1 MVLLYFCYYQLNDLR
16 MAGKWWKIALLSLI
30 GFLPGFSYCQSYI
43 FAQLGG
49 VPVNTNGWNLQG
61 SASVGNI
68 LNTNNSEIIVCPTS
82 NSTSGAVFFN
92 QPINLSICNKWKAE
106 FDFRMFDGN
115 GADGLA
121 FCFLEVPPAGFVT
134 GAGLGIPSSAN
145 GLKICF
151 DTYNNCISPTNSL
164 VPKVEIRWGVGY
176 NECWSQPTLENISGS
191 LSYIRSNDYNRALIE
206 YDNGNISVSV
216 NGKLLLTGNQTFNF
230 TGYLGFTASTGGS
243 RDNHSI
249 KNVIVYTDMPPSFAG
264 GVNGMASGCAQQSIQ
279 LGTAPNTAY
288 NYTWT
293 PSAGI
298 NNATIANPVLQLPNN
313 SDTVQTLQYFVRTS
327 FQSNPGCYS
336 SDSIT
341 IQVKPNP
348 KINFGKPAICLQDAL
363 AQFTDSSYTKD
374 PASLPLTYQWY
385 FDDPAATPA
394 NPNISIQQNPSHIY
408 SAAQVYQVKNKVT
421 SAAGC
426 VDSLTLPFT
435 VNGAIPSAGMQ
446 ISSARN
452 FCNNE
457 NLFLL
462 DKSSVN
468 FGSTTRVDIFWD
480 SVADPTLVETDVTPI
495 IGKQY
500 LHKYP
505 PLADTIGRNVT
516 IRYEVYSGIS
526 CKNVISQSFSLI
538 ANPTVLFD
546 SIAPLCSNH
555 PPYQIME
562 AAEIT
567 GISGTGTFSGTSVTS
582 AGVFTPFT
590 AGQFPVY
597 FTFETSRGCLDA
609 ISKTITV
616 HAAPVVSAGAD
627 LLVLE
632 GKTVRINAN
641 AIGNDLQFQWSPTL
655 YLQSDTALQPLCTPY
670 QDITYTLLATDT
682 NECNASD
689 TLYIKVLLKPIAPN
703 AFSPNGDGIHDTWQI
718 QYLNDY
724 PNSRVLIYTRAG
736 QLIYQSIGYTKP
748 WDGTYKGLPLP
759 IGTYY
764 YIIQAGNGSEVIK
777 GSITLLR

>member
-1 MVLLYFCYYQLNDLR
+1 MFGNC
-16 MAGKWWKIALLSLI
+16 WKIALLSLI
-30 GFLPGFSYCQSYI
+30 GFLPRLSYSQSYV

-49 VPVNTNGWNLQG
+49 APVNTNGWNLQG
-61 SASVGNI
+61 SASIGNI
-68 LNTNNSEIIVCPTS
+68 LNTNNSEVVVCPAR

-121 FCFLEVPPAGFVT
+121 FCFLEVPPAGFVI
-134 GAGLGIPSSAN
+134 GEGMGIPSSAN

-151 DTYNNCISPTNSL
+151 DTYNNCVSPSNTR
-164 VPKVEIRWGVGY
+164 VPKVEIRWGLGY
-176 NECWSQPTLENISGS
+176 NECWSQPTLENTTGEISY
-191 LSYIRSNDYNRALIE
+191 LRSNDYNRALIE
-206 YDNGNISVSV
+206 YNNGNISVSV

-264 GVNGMASGCAQQSIQ
+264 GFNGMASGCAQELIQ
-279 LGTAPNTAY
+279 LGTAPNNAY
-288 NYTWT
+288 NYAWT

-298 NNATIANPVLQLPNN
+298 NNATIANPILQLPNN
-313 SDTVQTLQYFVRTS
+313 SDTIQTLQYFVRTA

-374 PASLPLTYQWY
+374 PTSLPFSYQWY
-385 FDDPAATPA
+385 FDDPAATMA
-394 NPNISIQQNPSHIY
+394 NPNVSTLKNPSHIY

-421 SAAGC
+421 SAVGC

-435 VNGAIPSAGMQ
+435 VNGSIPRAGMQ

-452 FCNNE
+452 YCNNE
-457 NLFLL
+457 NLYLL
-462 DKSSVN
+462 DQSSVN

-480 SVADPTLVETDVTPI
+480 FATNPTIAETDMSPV
-495 IGKQY
+495 IGKNY
-500 LHKYP
+500 THRYP
-505 PLADTIGRNVT
+505 KFPDTSGRNVT

-526 CKNVISQSFSLI
+526 CKNVISQSFSLV
-538 ANPTVLFD
+538 ANPEVVFSPVT
-546 SIAPLCSNH
+546 PLCSNY
-555 PPYQIME
+555 PAYPIIE

-567 GISGTGTFSGTSVTS
+567 GIAGTGNFSGSGVTAS
-582 AGVFTPFT
+582 GLFTPFT
-590 AGQFPVY
+590 AGQFPIQYTYV
-597 FTFETSRGCLDA
+597 SKRGCLQ
-609 ISKTITV
+609 
-616 HAAPVVSAGAD
+616 AATQVVIVQPAPIVSAGLD
-627 LLVLE
+627 QLVIE
-632 GKTVRINAN
+632 GKSIPLPAS
-641 AIGNDLQFQWSPTL
+641 ASGNRLQFQWSPIL
-655 YLQSDTALQPLCTPY
+655 YLNSDTLLQPICTPL
-670 QDITYTLLATDT
+670 QNITYTLLASDSNGCISTDT
-682 NECNASD
+682 IF
-689 TLYIKVLLKPIAPN
+689 IKVLLKPIAPN

-718 QYLNDY
+718 LHLNDY
-724 PNSRVLIYTRAG
+724 PNGRVQIYTRAG
-736 QLIYQSIGYTKP
+736 QLIYQSVGLATP
-748 WDGTYKGLPLP
+748 WDGTYKGQPLP

-764 YIIQAGNGSEVIK
+764 YIIQPGNGSDVIK

>member
-1 MVLLYFCYYQLNDLR
+1 MFGNC
-16 MAGKWWKIALLSLI
+16 WKIALLSLI
-30 GFLPGFSYCQSYI
+30 GFLPRLSYGQSYV

-49 VPVNTNGWNLQG
+49 APVNTNGWNLQG
-61 SASVGNI
+61 SASIGNI
-68 LNTNNSEIIVCPTS
+68 LNTNNSEVVVCPAR

-121 FCFLEVPPAGFVT
+121 FCFLEVPPAGFVI
-134 GAGLGIPSSAN
+134 GEGMGIPSSAN

-151 DTYNNCISPTNSL
+151 DTYNNCVSPSNTR
-164 VPKVEIRWGVGY
+164 VPKVEIRWGLGY
-176 NECWSQPTLENISGS
+176 NECWSQPTLENTTGEISY
-191 LSYIRSNDYNRALIE
+191 LRSNDYNRALIE
-206 YDNGNISVSV
+206 YNNGNISVSV

-264 GVNGMASGCAQQSIQ
+264 GFNGMASGCAQELIQ
-279 LGTAPNTAY
+279 LGTAPNNAY
-288 NYTWT
+288 NYAWT

-313 SDTVQTLQYFVRTS
+313 SDTIQTLQYFVRTA

-374 PASLPLTYQWY
+374 PTSLPFSYQWY
-385 FDDPAATPA
+385 FDDPAATMA
-394 NPNISIQQNPSHIY
+394 NPNVSTLKNPSHIY

-421 SAAGC
+421 SAVGC

-435 VNGAIPSAGMQ
+435 VNGSIPRAGMQ

-452 FCNNE
+452 YCNNE
-457 NLFLL
+457 NLYLL
-462 DKSSVN
+462 DQSSVN

-480 SVADPTLVETDVTPI
+480 FATNPTIAETDMSPV
-495 IGKQY
+495 IGKNY
-500 LHKYP
+500 THRYP
-505 PLADTIGRNVT
+505 KFPDTSGRNVT

-526 CKNVISQSFSLI
+526 CKNVISQSFSLV
-538 ANPTVLFD
+538 ANPEVVFSPVT
-546 SIAPLCSNH
+546 PLCSNY
-555 PPYQIME
+555 PAYPIIE

-567 GISGTGTFSGTSVTS
+567 GIAGTGNFSGSGVTAS
-582 AGVFTPFT
+582 GLFTPFT
-590 AGQFPVY
+590 AGQFPIQYTYV
-597 FTFETSRGCLDA
+597 SKRGCLQ
-609 ISKTITV
+609 
-616 HAAPVVSAGAD
+616 AATQVVIVQPAPIVSAGLD
-627 LLVLE
+627 QLVIE
-632 GKTVRINAN
+632 GKSIPLPAS
-641 AIGNDLQFQWSPTL
+641 ASGNRLQFQWSPIL
-655 YLQSDTALQPLCTPY
+655 YLNSDTLLQPICTPL
-670 QDITYTLLATDT
+670 QNITYTLLASDSNGCISTDT
-682 NECNASD
+682 IF
-689 TLYIKVLLKPIAPN
+689 IKVLLKPIAPN

-718 QYLNDY
+718 LHLNDY
-724 PNSRVLIYTRAG
+724 PNGRVQIYTRAG
-736 QLIYQSIGYTKP
+736 QLIYQSVGLATP
-748 WDGTYKGLPLP
+748 WDGTYKGQPLP

-764 YIIQAGNGSEVIK
+764 YIIQPGNGSDVIK